1 MTTSHPHAGSA
12 GTPPWDRQIVKALVQ
27 TGSTETV
34 YRRAGQGPTL
44 VLLLGPRSADE
55 RDRLLSSLAR
65 AFRVIDPTPPE
76 DVGDGW
82 SSWLRGVVD
91 GLGLQ
96 RPALVADPGTASRAE
111 ALARSDPHRFGPV
124 IVVQPGS
131 DPDAIAR
138 EIGTRIAPGKEPGG
152 RP

>member
-1 MTTSHPHAGSA
+1 MTTSDPHAGSA
-12 GTPPWDRQIVKALVQ
+12 GAPFGDRQIVKALVQ

-44 VLLLGPRSADE
+44 VLLLRPRGADE
-55 RDRLLSSLAR
+55 RERLLSSLAR

-76 DVGDGW
+76 DVGDAW

-96 RPALVADPGTASRAE
+96 RPALLADAGTVSRAE
-111 ALARSDPHRFGPV
+111 ALARTDPHRFGPV
-124 IVVQPGS
+124 IVVPPGS

-138 EIGTRIAPGKEPGG
+138 EIGTRIARGKEPGG